1 MAVRMTIT
9 LGENVAYSIE
19 PIAEENSTWTE
30 PTWGSQGS
38 GDEKEAVPLIS
49 TRTFSL
55 GTAEI

>member
-1 MAVRMTIT
+1 MTIT
-9 LGENVAYSIE
+9 LGENVAYSNE